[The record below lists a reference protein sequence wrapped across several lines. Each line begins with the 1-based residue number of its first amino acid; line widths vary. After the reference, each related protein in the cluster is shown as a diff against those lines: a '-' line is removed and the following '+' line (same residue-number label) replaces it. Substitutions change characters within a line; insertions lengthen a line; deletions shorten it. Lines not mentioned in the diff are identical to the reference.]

1 VEFPLAKTKP
11 EWNNHEYASS
21 LAFANLL
28 GSWNEKSEGDVAIA
42 LEITGEEF
50 PTWISKLREILQD
63 QESPNEKWGMEC

>member
-1 VEFPLAKTKP
+1 
-11 EWNNHEYASS
+11 

-50 PTWISKLREILQD
+50 PTWISNTSRN
-63 QESPNEKWGMEC
+63 SPRSRKPCRNEKWGMEC